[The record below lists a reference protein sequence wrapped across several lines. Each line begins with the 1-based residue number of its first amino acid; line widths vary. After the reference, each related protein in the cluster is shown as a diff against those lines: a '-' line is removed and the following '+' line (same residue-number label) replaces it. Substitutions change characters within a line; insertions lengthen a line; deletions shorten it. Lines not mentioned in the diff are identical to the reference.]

1 MRSPDDPHCQFGL
14 PLSHVELDAL
24 LWLMEVT
31 EKIGKNQKSC
41 NRRKAALAASVLD
54 KMRDAIY
61 DMHDDL
67 HLADERMSEM
77 ANELDFND
85 LAKEL
90 AKRTSI
96 QGLN

>member
-24 LWLMEVT
+24 RWLMEVT
-31 EKIGKNQKSC
+31 EKIGKNPKSC
-41 NRRKAALAASVLD
+41 NRRKAARSVTVLE

-61 DMHDDL
+61 DMHADL
-67 HLADERMSEM
+67 HLADDRMSEM
-77 ANELDFND
+77 GRELEFNS
-85 LAKEL
+85 LATHL
-90 AKRTSI
+90 SKRTST